1 MNVKL
6 HKASRND
13 CELILEMQLK
23 SFADLLYKYQDYEIS
38 PGNETIESIYR
49 RFDQDFTDYHL
60 IEYNS
65 MTVGAVR
72 IITNE
77 RENTCR
83 ISPVFI
89 LPEYQGNGIA
99 QATFK
104 LLEEIYYKY
113 SLWKLDTILQER
125 GNCHLYEK
133 LGYIRTGK
141 YEVIKDNMT
150 IVYYEKTM

>member
-6 HKASRND
+6 QKACRDD
-13 CELILEMQLK
+13 CEVILEMQLK
-23 SFADLLYKYQDYEIS
+23 SFADSLAKYRDYEIS
-38 PGNETIESIYR
+38 PGNETIESIHR

-65 MTVGAVR
+65 VIVGAVR
-72 IITNE
+72 IIRIE
-77 RENTCR
+77 RENACR

-89 LPEYQGNGIA
+89 LPKYQGNGIA
-99 QATFK
+99 QDTFK
-104 LLEEIYYKY
+104 LLEEIYDKY

-141 YEVIKDNMT
+141 YEEIKDNMT